1 LPNPD
6 DLAAV
11 PPGALPQVHG
21 PDPKGDAQDRHE
33 RLLVASYCTYF
44 LKPEMRHVYRQV
56 CGLQSVDTFVITKY
70 RQHADEY
77 PFPDVVEIGTPCV
90 NPLRRA
96 FGKYIRRLPP
106 LAYRGEFEVTRR
118 ILIRRDPDLMHV
130 YFGNTGVHLLPLIRA
145 WDRPTVLSFHGM
157 DVQARPEEKGYLQKL
172 REVLEIVPLVL
183 VRSDSIGK
191 RLIELGCAEEK
202 IRLNRTGIPLDGFP
216 RVERIIPVD
225 GAWHFVQAC
234 RLIPKKGLPT
244 ALRAFQIISKR
255 FPKARFTI
263 AGTGPMQPE
272 LERLAGELGLS
283 EGVRFPGFLDEA
295 RLQELYERA
304 HVFLH
309 PSELAPDANQ
319 EGVPNSMLEAM
330 ASGLPVVATYH
341 GGIPEAVEHEAE
353 GLLVPEKQPAAL
365 AEAICRLCGDIGL
378 WSRLG
383 KSAAQRVA
391 EEFAQPRQI
400 ERLEAAYFEAV
411 RLWRFS
417 RGHSSP
423 PTQSHLGGAL

>member
-1 LPNPD
+1 MPNSD
-6 DLAAV
+6 DLAELS
-11 PPGALPQVHG
+11 PGTLRVDGAESG
-21 PDPKGDAQDRHE
+21 TAARNGRE

-56 CGLQSVDTFVITKY
+56 CALQSVDTFVITKY

-77 PFPDVVEIGTPCV
+77 PFGDALEIGTPPV

-106 LAYRGEFEVTRR
+106 LVYRGEFEATRR

-172 REVLEIVPLVL
+172 REVLAIVPLVL
-183 VRSDSIGK
+183 VRSESIGK
-191 RLIELGCAEEK
+191 RLIELGCAEDK
-202 IRLNRTGIPLDGFP
+202 IRLNRTGIPLDRFP
-216 RVERIIPVD
+216 TVDRPAPVD
-225 GAWHFVQAC
+225 GAWHLVQAC
-234 RLIPKKGLPT
+234 RLILKKGLPT
-244 ALRAFQIISKR
+244 ALRAFQLVLQQL
-255 FPKARFTI
+255 PKACFTI

-272 LERLAGELGLS
+272 LERLAGELGLG
-283 EGVRFPGFLDEA
+283 ERVRFIGFLDQA
-295 RLQELYERA
+295 RLRQLYERA

-330 ASGLPVVATYH
+330 ASGLPVVATRH
-341 GGIPEAVEHEAE
+341 GGIPEAVDHEE
-353 GLLVPEKQPAAL
+353 QGLLVPEKHPAAL
-365 AEAICRLCGDIGL
+365 AEAICRLCGDTRL

-383 KSAAQRVA
+383 KSAAHRVT
-391 EEFAQPRQI
+391 EEFAQPQQI
-400 ERLEAAYFEAV
+400 RRLEAAYFEAV
-411 RLWRFS
+411 RLWRV
-417 RGHSSP
+417 SSAG
-423 PTQSHLGGAL
+423 LGSK

>member
-1 LPNPD
+1 MPSPD
-6 DLAAV
+6 DLLRTS
-11 PPGALPQVHG
+11 PGAPAPVHG
-21 PDPKGDAQDRHE
+21 GDSWGRGRDRHE

-56 CGLQSVDTFVITKY
+56 CGLQAVDTFVITKH

-77 PFPDVVEIGTPCV
+77 PFGDVIEIGSPRV

-106 LAYRGEFEVTRR
+106 LVYRGEFEVTRR
-118 ILIRRDPDLMHV
+118 VLIRRDPDLMHV

-145 WDRPTVLSFHGM
+145 WDRPTILSFHGM

-172 REVLEIVPLVL
+172 REVLKIVPLVL
-183 VRSDSIGK
+183 VRSDSIGR
-191 RLIELGCAEEK
+191 RLVDLGCAEEK
-202 IRLNRTGIPLDGFP
+202 IRLNRTGIPLDRFP
-216 RVERIIPVD
+216 TVERVAPTD

-244 ALRAFQIISKR
+244 ALRAFHVVAKD
-255 FPKARFTI
+255 FPKARFTL
-263 AGTGPMQPE
+263 AGTGPMQGE
-272 LERLAGELGLS
+272 LERLCAELGLG
-283 EGVRFPGFLDEA
+283 ERVHFTGFLDQA
-295 RLQELYERA
+295 RLRELYEQA

-330 ASGLPVVATYH
+330 ASGLPVIATRH
-341 GGIPEAVEHEAE
+341 GGIPEAVDHEGQ

-365 AEAICRLCGDIGL
+365 AEAIGRLCRDVNL
-378 WSRLG
+378 WAQLG
-383 KSAAQRVA
+383 KSAARRVM
-391 EEFAQPRQI
+391 EEFAQARQI
-400 ERLEAAYFEAV
+400 ERLEAAYLEAV
-411 RLWRFS
+411 TRWAQRS
-417 RGHSSP
+417 
-423 PTQSHLGGAL
+423 

>member
-1 LPNPD
+1 LPKSD
-6 DLAAV
+6 DDRHLAGV
-11 PPGALPQVHG
+11 PLGVLSQVHG
-21 PDPKGDAQDRHE
+21 EESGAAARGRRE
-33 RLLVASYCTYF
+33 RLLVASYCTFF
-44 LKPEMRHVYRQV
+44 LKPEMRHVYRQI
-56 CGLQSVDTFVITKY
+56 CGLQSVDTFVITKH

-77 PFPDVVEIGTPCV
+77 PFGDVVEIGAPRL

-106 LAYRGEFEVTRR
+106 MVYRGEFEATRR

-172 REVLEIVPLVL
+172 RGALNIVPLVL
-183 VRSDSIGK
+183 VRSESIGK
-191 RLIELGCAEEK
+191 RLVELGCAEDK
-202 IRLNRTGIPLDGFP
+202 IRLNRTGIPLDRFP
-216 RVERIIPVD
+216 MVERTIPID
-225 GAWHFVQAC
+225 GAWHLVQAC

-244 ALRAFQIISKR
+244 ALRAFQIVSKHL
-255 FPKARFTI
+255 PNARFTI
-263 AGTGPMQPE
+263 AGAGPMQPE
-272 LERLAGELGLS
+272 LERLTGELGLS
-283 EGVRFPGFLDEA
+283 QRVRFTGFLDQA
-295 RLQELYERA
+295 RLRELYEQA

-330 ASGLPVVATYH
+330 ASGLPVIATRH
-341 GGIPEAVEHEAE
+341 GGIPEAVNDEKQ

-365 AEAICRLCGDIGL
+365 AEAICRLCGNAGL

-383 KSAAQRVA
+383 KSANLRVA

-411 RLWRFS
+411 TRRARWKRA
-417 RGHSSP
+417 G
-423 PTQSHLGGAL
+423 TT